1 MANTI
6 IQLRHS
12 TVQGNVPVSLA
23 NGEISIN
30 TRDGKLYYAQPD
42 GTVTEFSGFPGPS
55 GLNGEIQFNDS
66 GSLGADSGLTYN
78 KTTDILTVV
87 GGAIIGGIN
96 VTPQIQFA
104 FNHANS
110 GFITAN
116 SAGVYANGA
125 FAQSNIA
132 LTQANAA
139 FLKANNA
146 LANTSGTTFNG
157 DFLIGSGGKLTVL
170 AAGGDEG
177 GEILLGKPPN
187 GTLAGGVVIDAH
199 QNKIRIFEDSGTNR
213 GVYIDLTGA
222 AAGVGTNLLAG
233 GGGSVTSVAGATG
246 AVSNTQL
253 INGIKTVSSSQGITF
268 DYVETANNGQGTNY
282 KVGDDAW
289 IGDTNLANTI
299 RIKGVQDAT
308 NGYIIFGN
316 NDGKSLGRSGSGA
329 LTYDSNTIW
338 HAGNDGTGSGLDADL
353 LDGLNS
359 TAFARSSAESY
370 ANAAFIAANTPSH
383 VANSAA
389 IYANGAFAAANAASA
404 TDASQNNSI
413 TAAFIRA
420 NNSLNA
426 NVGGNI
432 TGEVVVVGNLTATT
446 FVTTGSNGSIS
457 GANAIFSNYIF
468 AANGTV
474 DLFIYTN
481 NAYTTANAA
490 FAAANAATATD
501 ATQNNSITAAYNHAN
516 AAFNKANTGGGGG
529 TVTVSTFNATANGAQ
544 TTFAIGFSPV
554 SADAV
559 QVTIDGLIQPETSYT
574 ANANANTITF
584 VTAPAS
590 GEQVRVLSFY
600 TGASAFVINDG
611 SITPIKLSAETN
623 NYINSIATAAATT
636 EALSMAA
643 ALAIALG

>member
-30 TRDGKLYYAQPD
+30 TRDGKLFYAQPD

-55 GLNGEIQFNDS
+55 GLNGEIQFNDA

-87 GGAIIGGIN
+87 GGAIIGGVN
-96 VTPQIQFA
+96 VAPQIQSA
-104 FNHANS
+104 YNHANS

-146 LANTSGTTFNG
+146 LANTPGTTFNG

-177 GEILLGKPPN
+177 GEILLSKPPN

-222 AAGVGTNLLAG
+222 AASVGTNLLAG
-233 GGGSVTSVAGATG
+233 GGGNVTSVAGATG

-299 RIKGVQDAT
+299 RIKGLQDAT

-389 IYANGAFAAANAASA
+389 IYANGAFAAANAAF
-404 TDASQNNSI
+404 N
-413 TAAFIRA
+413 
-420 NNSLNA
+420 
-426 NVGGNI
+426 
-432 TGEVVVVGNLTATT
+432 
-446 FVTTGSNGSIS
+446 
-457 GANAIFSNYIF
+457 
-468 AANGTV
+468 AANTAGITYTASTSAPGSPSIGDQWYDTDTDILYEYLNDGTSSYWV
-474 DLFIYTN
+474 DTISPVIGGSASS
-481 NAYTTANAA
+481 NASGGGTDQYARNTANAS
-490 FAAANAATATD
+490 F
-501 ATQNNSITAAYNHAN
+501 IHAN
-516 AAFNKANTGGGGG
+516 AAFNAANVSGPYSLSGTSTSNTELELFVGGIAGSRINVSTNTTVTYDVTITARRTDVTGFSAGFNLKGVVDNFSG
-529 TVTVSTFNATANGAQ
+529 TV
-544 TTFAIGFSPV
+544 
-554 SADAV
+554 ADV
-559 QVTIDGLIQPETSYT
+559 GLLYE
-574 ANANANTITF
+574 N
-584 VTAPAS
+584 
-590 GEQVRVLSFY
+590 
-600 TGASAFVINDG
+600 VIARDNVNYLVD
-611 SITPIKLSAETN
+611 ARADDTN
-623 NYINSIATAAATT
+623 NSIGIYVTGVNGHTINWAAKVITV
-636 EALSMAA
+636 EVQQ
-643 ALAIALG
+643 